1 MVKKKV
7 KKKKSPEKTDV
18 VRELKTQQ
26 IVDMTDKPR
35 MPEVLTVTESV
46 GSLKEQLRAL
56 ISEFPELPL
65 TITQREYGEKYYP
78 EQRKWLAKLKK
89 LAGLQ

>member
-1 MVKKKV
+1 MGKKKV
-7 KKKKSPEKTDV
+7 KKKKSPEKIDV

-46 GSLKEQLRAL
+46 GSLKEQLRVL
-56 ISEFPELPL
+56 INEFPELPL

-78 EQRKWLAKLKK
+78 EQKEWLTKLKK
-89 LAGLQ
+89 LAGIK

>member
-1 MVKKKV
+1 MGKKKPRKI
-7 KKKKSPEKTDV
+7 KK
-18 VRELKTQQ
+18 
-26 IVDMTDKPR
+26 IVDMSDKPR

-46 GSLKEQLRAL
+46 GSIKEQLRVL

-78 EQRKWLAKLKK
+78 EQKEWLAKLKK
-89 LAGLQ
+89 LAGM

>member
-1 MVKKKV
+1 MKMGKKKA
-7 KKKKSPEKTDV
+7 KKKKALEK
-18 VRELKTQQ
+18 
-26 IVDMTDKPR
+26 IVDMTGKPR

-56 ISEFPELPL
+56 INEFPELPL

-78 EQRKWLAKLKK
+78 EQKEWLAKLKK
-89 LAGLQ
+89 LAGMQ

>member
-1 MVKKKV
+1 MVKKKSG
-7 KKKKSPEKTDV
+7 KKKSPEKTDV
-18 VRELKTQQ
+18 VRELKTQR

-35 MPEVLTVTESV
+35 MPEVLTVTESI
-46 GSLKEQLRAL
+46 GSIKEQLRIL
-56 ISEFPELPL
+56 INEFPELPL

-89 LAGLQ
+89 LAGM